1 MQQWPAPGTTAFP
14 GEGVG
19 ASDSM
24 GLIDAIGNEDGPY
37 FFGGMGCDEAAQA
50 LSTPPFYINPWSGWS
65 IAFNLDFIDDGD
77 PCGRTCNCTDIAQ
90 PFGVLDL
97 ADIGAFVAG
106 FLAQDPIADFAPP
119 ECVFDLADIAFFV
132 TDFQSGC
139 P

>member
-1 MQQWPAPGTTAFP
+1 MRSATRTARISSAAW
-14 GEGVG
+14 G
-19 ASDSM
+19 A
-24 GLIDAIGNEDGPY
+24 
-37 FFGGMGCDEAAQA
+37 
-50 LSTPPFYINPWSGWS
+50 T
-65 IAFNLDFIDDGD
+65 
-77 PCGRTCNCTDIAQ
+77 TCNCTDIAQ